1 MFQPENMR
9 YKMES
14 KLNITFAKRS
24 AAGLALCL
32 VASAP
37 VLAEDYVP
45 VSSVEGWNIVR
56 GMEGHG
62 CFMEKINQDGYLI
75 RIGKTEAGAE
85 FGSIGVY
92 TKDKDIYV
100 LEGETKDVEFDLD
113 GERFFGTAN
122 GATWN
127 GYRGGIARANNP
139 DFGQALAKKY
149 VLTVNPNK
157 KTPLVIDLKG
167 TFKAMAATRDCEAD
181 GMAAM
186 DIQDDS
192 KRAMLDAAAIASW
205 QSLLADNPRAARIA
219 EDAKAALVFPE
230 ITKVGLGFGGEGG
243 NGLLLNKDEKLGY
256 YRTSSISF
264 GAQAGAQTYGY
275 VVMFLSD
282 AALNKFLSKRGYELG
297 VDGSIAVFEA
307 GVTAEID
314 TTNLKVDTV
323 GFVFDERGLMANWTV
338 EGTRIKPLE

>member
-1 MFQPENMR
+1 
-9 YKMES
+9 MET
-14 KLNITFAKRS
+14 KLNIPYVQKS
-24 AAGLALCL
+24 AAGLALF
-32 VASAP
+32 VAASMPAA
-37 VLAEDYVP
+37 AEEFVP
-45 VSSVEGWNIVR
+45 VAAVEGWNIVR
-56 GMEGHG
+56 DLEGNG
-62 CFMEKINQDGYLI
+62 CFMQKVNEAGYLV

-92 TKDKDIYV
+92 TKDKEIYV

-122 GATWN
+122 GAKWN

-139 DFGQALAKKY
+139 NFGKALAKKY
-149 VLTVNPNK
+149 VLTINPEN

-181 GMAAM
+181 SLAGLE
-186 DIQDDS
+186 IKDDS
-192 KRAMLDAAAIASW
+192 KRAALDAAAVASW

-230 ITKVGLGFGGEGG
+230 ITKVGLGIGGEGG
-243 NGLLLNKDEKLGY
+243 NGLLLNKDQKLGY

-264 GAQAGAQTYGY
+264 GAQAGVQTYGY

-282 AALNKFLSKRGYELG
+282 AALDKFLSKKGYELG
-297 VDGSIAVFEA
+297 VDGSIAILDA
-307 GVTAEID
+307 GVTAEVD
-314 TTNLKVDTV
+314 TMNLKYDTV
-323 GFVFDERGLMANWTV
+323 GFVFDEKGLMANATV
-338 EGTRIKPLE
+338 EGTRIKKLD